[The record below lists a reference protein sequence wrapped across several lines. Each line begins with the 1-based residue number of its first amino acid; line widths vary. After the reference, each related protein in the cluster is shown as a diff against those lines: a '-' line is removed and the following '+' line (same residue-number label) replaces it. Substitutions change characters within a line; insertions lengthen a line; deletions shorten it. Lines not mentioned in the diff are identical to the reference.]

1 MLEKI
6 GQADLAARLRRCADA
21 RRGRDSGSGWP
32 WTCRS
37 IGCVW
42 CRQPLIR
49 GWWAGMRAWC
59 LPDDRTLALVPVLYE
74 PGGLRMAVRRLR
86 RALRD
91 LRDRHARNDLRWR
104 HVGFAGL
111 LTGSGTAMIVV
122 DRGPV
127 RRAEIFDAVRHRW
140 AEAEVTDLTSEAP
153 SMAMTVAD
161 AVEVASVRR
170 GAEPLRLLVL
180 PQLDR
185 PVRMTPAVD
194 SMPIVW

>member
-1 MLEKI
+1 
-6 GQADLAARLRRCADA
+6 
-21 RRGRDSGSGWP
+21 
-32 WTCRS
+32 
-37 IGCVW
+37 
-42 CRQPLIR
+42 
-49 GWWAGMRAWC
+49 
-59 LPDDRTLALVPVLYE
+59 
-74 PGGLRMAVRRLR
+74 
-86 RALRD
+86 
-91 LRDRHARNDLRWR
+91 
-104 HVGFAGL
+104 
-111 LTGSGTAMIVV
+111 MIVV